1 MNKLII
7 DTNKL
12 MSALI
17 TPKGRTAA
25 KIMKIINYSLSF
37 SLY

>member
-1 MNKLII
+1 
-7 DTNKL
+7 

-25 KIMKIINYSLSF
+25 KVIEISSIIRLSF